1 MFKLR
6 PIVLALA
13 ACLLQACAAPPAKT
27 EITLQPV
34 LRVRHSANQAAAT
47 YYQLGKYHQDRGN
60 LDLARAAYS
69 HSIALD
75 SRPMEARNALAVIDA
90 QQGRLDDATALL
102 QQLVADY
109 PAVAYLHNNLGYVY
123 SMQGNDDAAVA
134 ALQRALALDA
144 GDERARNNLKA
155 VQAALAGHGAP
166 AAAAPAS
173 ASASATAPTPV
184 PAAAAQGLAIVTPP
198 ETPQARMEVVQIEPD
213 VYQLRLKAAIASVL
227 ADLQTGK
234 PVAAAATPAS
244 APASSAPPAKAA
256 RVEVANGNGVTGMAK
271 RIKGVLG
278 RRGIA
283 VNRLTNAL
291 PYTQQETKIQY
302 RAGYEQTAE
311 ALKRALRGHAVVV
324 AASSPSGPSDVRLVL
339 GRDAIASMALI
350 EGSDGESLLAFD
362 GK

>member
-1 MFKLR
+1 MFTLR
-6 PIVLALA
+6 PIVLALGV
-13 ACLLQACAAPPAKT
+13 CLLQACAAPPAKM

-34 LRVRHSANQAAAT
+34 LRVRHSSDQAAAT

-123 SMQGNDDAAVA
+123 SMQGDDDAAVA

-155 VQAALAGHGAP
+155 VQAASAGHGAP
-166 AAAAPAS
+166 AAAAPA
-173 ASASATAPTPV
+173 AATAPTPV
-184 PAAAAQGLAIVTPP
+184 PAAPAQGLAIVNPP

-234 PVAAAATPAS
+234 PVAAAATLAS
-244 APASSAPPAKAA
+244 APAASAPPAKAA
-256 RVEVANGNGVTGMAK
+256 RVEVANGNGVAGMAR
-271 RIKGVLG
+271 RIQGVLG
-278 RRGIA
+278 RHGIA

-302 RAGYEQTAE
+302 RAGYEQAAE
-311 ALKRALRGHAVVV
+311 ALKHALRGHAVVV
-324 AASSPSGPSDVRLVL
+324 ATNSSSAPSDVRLVL
-339 GRDAIASMALI
+339 GRDAISSMALI
-350 EGSDGESLLAFD
+350 EGSDGESLLALN
-362 GK
+362 GEQ

>member
-6 PIVLALA
+6 PIVLALGV
-13 ACLLQACAAPPAKT
+13 CLLQACAAPPAKT
-27 EITLQPV
+27 EMTLQPV
-34 LRVRHSANQAAAT
+34 LRVRHSSDQAAAT

-102 QQLVADY
+102 RQLVADY

-123 SMQGNDDAAVA
+123 AMQGNDDAAVA

-144 GDERARNNLKA
+144 GNERARNNLQA

-166 AAAAPAS
+166 AA
-173 ASASATAPTPV
+173 TAPTPV
-184 PAAAAQGLAIVTPP
+184 PAVPAQGLAIVTPP
-198 ETPQARMEVVQIEPD
+198 ETPQARMEVVQIEPN
-213 VYQLRLKAAIASVL
+213 VYQLRLKAAVDSVL
-227 ADLQTGK
+227 ADLQAGE
-234 PVAAAATPAS
+234 PVAAAATLAS
-244 APASSAPPAKAA
+244 VPASSVPPSKAA
-256 RVEVANGNGVTGMAK
+256 RVEIANGNGVAGMAK
-271 RIKGVLG
+271 RVKGVLG
-278 RRGIA
+278 RHGIA
-283 VNRLTNAL
+283 VSRLTNAL
-291 PYTQQETKIQY
+291 PYTQQDTKIQY
-302 RAGYEQTAE
+302 RAGYEQAAE
-311 ALKRALRGHAVVV
+311 ALKQALQGHAVL
-324 AASSPSGPSDVRLVL
+324 AAANSSSGPSDVRLLL

-350 EGSDGESLLAFD
+350 EGSDGEPLLALN